1 MDWLNTRIN
10 ALEIT
15 IFEEPKPEEETIKI
29 SLDEEKLYFDFDDS
43 MVKPRYDEVL
53 KETVK
58 IIKNNN
64 YKLKIYAYTDSKGTP
79 SYNEKLSLMRA
90 ESVKSKLIQLG
101 LDSEDLLEVKGMGNS
116 NPIAPNKKSDGT
128 DNPEG
133 RALNRRIELI
143 LIK

>member
-64 YKLKIYAYTDSKGTP
+64 YIWLIT
-79 SYNEKLSLMRA
+79 NSLLTA
-90 ESVKSKLIQLG
+90 
-101 LDSEDLLEVKGMGNS
+101 N
-116 NPIAPNKKSDGT
+116 
-128 DNPEG
+128 
-133 RALNRRIELI
+133 
-143 LIK
+143 